1 MSKVILIIA
10 ALLSVC
16 ITLSASSSGP
26 SDIMEV
32 AEWTRKIIISY
43 VDSQKVEK
51 VFDDT
56 IKWDA
61 DHQTA
66 WYTFKMD
73 VSVRRKDGS
82 IYVLYSYIFL
92 II

>member
-1 MSKVILIIA
+1 MSKVVMIVA

-16 ITLSASSSGP
+16 ITLSATPSSSGP

-43 VDSQKVEK
+43 VDSQKVER

-61 DHQTA
+61 DRQTA
-66 WYTFKMD
+66 WYWFKMD

-82 IYVLYSYIFL
+82 IYVYF
-92 II
+92 